1 LFRGTIMIIDASEI
15 RYRAL
20 GETNTQTRRLAYLSA
35 ITRLIAT
42 MDISQEKLITKLL
55 SWSQS
60 TQDRLK
66 DYWVS
71 TGEITQTP
79 KNSSIKRYVD
89 LSLAIGLIAQV
100 SSSFCLTR
108 TGTVFYTL
116 IRDIKQ
122 NINPFFLS
130 DTEKIFY
137 LHLLLSKDSDLLLT
151 IADLIIKNPDIYLS
165 NIQEQFQDEIITRL
179 NTKLSLASDEITR
192 QELLD
197 RRNIIQH
204 SWRSPKRYA
213 EHIVPPRLNWLL
225 DLDFL
230 EPGSFKR
237 HHFCFTEQGGRFF
250 SGLPTVGKPGLHDVS
265 GNWLDADFWSLAANT
280 VLQSRLLKYSK
291 DIDDQ
296 MYCDIFIPYLEDAFK
311 AFRYTVVPKI
321 SLTEALLYISL
332 AVLIQEGV
340 VISPTSLSKWLETPR
355 VFAHRQFEIR
365 YSPRENERYVIMK
378 SI

>member
-1 LFRGTIMIIDASEI
+1 MFRGTIMIIDASEI
-15 RYRAL
+15 QYRAL

-35 ITRLIAT
+35 ITRLIAA
-42 MDISQEKLITKLL
+42 MDIGQEKLITKLL

-71 TGEITQTP
+71 TGKIKQTP
-79 KNSSIKRYVD
+79 KNSSIKRYID

-108 TGTVFYTL
+108 TGTVFYAL

-122 NINPFFLS
+122 FNPFFLS
-130 DTEKIFY
+130 NMEKVFY
-137 LHLLLSKDSDLLLT
+137 LYLLLSKDSDLLLT
-151 IADLIIKNPDIYLS
+151 IADLIIKHPHINLS
-165 NIQEQFQDEIITRL
+165 NIQEQFQDEIIARL
-179 NTKLSLASDEITR
+179 NTKLSFARDEITR

-250 SGLPTVGKPGLHDVS
+250 SGLLTVGESGLHDVS
-265 GNWLDADFWSLAANT
+265 GNWLDADFWPLAAKT
-280 VLQSRLLKYSK
+280 VLQSHLLKFSK

-296 MYCDIFIPYLEDAFK
+296 TNFDICFPYIEEAFK
-311 AFRYTVVPKI
+311 TFRYTVVPKI
-321 SLTEALLYISL
+321 SLTEALLYVSL
-332 AVLIQEGV
+332 AVLIHEGV
-340 VISPTSLSKWLETPR
+340 VISPASLSKWLETPR

-365 YSPRENERYVIMK
+365 YSPRENERYVIKK

>member
-1 LFRGTIMIIDASEI
+1 MVIDASEI
-15 RYRAL
+15 QYRAL

-35 ITRLIAT
+35 ITRLVAT
-42 MDISQEKLITKLL
+42 MDISREKLITKLL
-55 SWSQS
+55 GWSQS

-79 KNSSIKRYVD
+79 KNSSIKRYID

-108 TGTVFYTL
+108 TGTVFYAL

-122 NINPFFLS
+122 FNPFFLS
-130 DTEKIFY
+130 NMEKAFY
-137 LHLLLSKDSDLLLT
+137 LYLLLSKDSDLLLT
-151 IADLIIKNPDIYLS
+151 IADLLIKYPDMDLS
-165 NIQEQFQDEIITRL
+165 NIQEQFQDEIIARL
-179 NTKLSLASDEITR
+179 NTKLSFARDEITR

-250 SGLPTVGKPGLHDVS
+250 SGLPTVGESGLHDVS

-280 VLQSRLLKYSK
+280 VLQSHPPKFSK
-291 DIDDQ
+291 DIDELTNF
-296 MYCDIFIPYLEDAFK
+296 DICIPYIEEAFK
-311 AFRYTVVPKI
+311 AFRYSVVPKI
-321 SLTEALLYISL
+321 SLTEALLYVSL